1 MIKLPVP
8 KYDVEKIVND
18 CISSWG
24 LTAST
29 KARKKRVEASLDEI
43 VEESNRYMQRA
54 TAGELS
60 LFRAHE
66 ELTHG
71 ATKEDMIRLYEDKF
85 VSGGGRKY
93 YEGIRGSA
101 SKCPYCRKREVTTI
115 DHYLSKTKYPVFSVA
130 PGNLVPSCSDCNKI
144 KDNIEFTSRDE
155 EVIHPYFDDFTQ
167 EKWISAQVIPNG
179 EEPIA
184 FAYKVSCP
192 DAWDKTRKTRALNHF
207 DVFKLARVYAFEASE
222 ELVTCLSRI
231 KRDYSSGGEEQAK
244 KALRE
249 DISALDSE
257 NLNSWRSAMY
267 QAILD
272 DDWFWDE
279 YIKTC

>member
-101 SKCPYCRKREVTTI
+101 SKCP
-115 DHYLSKTKYPVFSVA
+115 
-130 PGNLVPSCSDCNKI
+130 
-144 KDNIEFTSRDE
+144 
-155 EVIHPYFDDFTQ
+155 
-167 EKWISAQVIPNG
+167 
-179 EEPIA
+179 
-184 FAYKVSCP
+184 
-192 DAWDKTRKTRALNHF
+192 
-207 DVFKLARVYAFEASE
+207 
-222 ELVTCLSRI
+222 
-231 KRDYSSGGEEQAK
+231 
-244 KALRE
+244 
-249 DISALDSE
+249 
-257 NLNSWRSAMY
+257 
-267 QAILD
+267 
-272 DDWFWDE
+272 
-279 YIKTC
+279 